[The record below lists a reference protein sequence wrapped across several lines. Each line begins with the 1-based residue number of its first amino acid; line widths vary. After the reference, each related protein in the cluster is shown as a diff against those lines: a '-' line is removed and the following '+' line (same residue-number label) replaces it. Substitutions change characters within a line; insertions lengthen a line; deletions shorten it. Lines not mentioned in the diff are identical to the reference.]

1 MGTHPIFE
9 SGFDCLTDLKM
20 TEGAAAPAK
29 VAAPKATTGG
39 AKGGKRNDV
48 FTDKEKPQ
56 HIRMSNIEA
65 AKAVADSVRTSLGP
79 KGMDKMIKDDK
90 ENVTITND
98 GATILQRM
106 KVLHP
111 AARMLVELSKA
122 QDVEAGDGTTTVV
135 VVCGALLEA
144 AKQLLA
150 HGIHPT
156 RISDSFQRACVE
168 ALTVLDTMAIPFDLS
183 NREAMIKTAAT
194 SLSSKV
200 ISTHS
205 QLMSQICCDAVL
217 KVADPASNSLDLKDI
232 QVVAKAG
239 GTLDDTELVDGLCLD
254 QAAMGTTRRMER
266 AKVALIQFQLSPP
279 KTDMENQVVINDYSQ
294 MDRVLKEERQYT
306 LNLVKAIKKSGANVL
321 LCQKSILR
329 DAVSDLAIHYL
340 NKLKILVIKDVE
352 REQVPFV
359 CKTLGCKPVASPD
372 HFTPESLAAVDV
384 VEEIAIGG
392 SNNCIKFTGIQNA
405 SKTVSLLIRASNE
418 NLLAEAERSIHDALC
433 VLRCLVKNRNL
444 VAGGGA
450 VESELALRLGQRA
463 KEIGGVDGYCLQR
476 YAEAME
482 VIPYTLAE
490 NAALNPIEVVTD
502 LRKRHN
508 GGDKNVGINVR
519 KSGVSDMAKEEVVQP
534 LLVSSSM
541 ITLATETVR
550 SILKIDDIVNV
561 MGR

>member
-1 MGTHPIFE
+1 
-9 SGFDCLTDLKM
+9 M
-20 TEGAAAPAK
+20 TAATAK
-29 VAAPKATTGG
+29 ASVPS
-39 AKGGKRNDV
+39 KGGSKGRGV
-48 FTDKEKPQ
+48 FQDKEKPT
-56 HIRMSNIEA
+56 HIRLSNIEA
-65 AKAVADSVRTSLGP
+65 AKAVADAVRTSLGP

-122 QDVEAGDGTTTVV
+122 QDIEAGDGTTTVV
-135 VVCGALLEA
+135 VICGALLEA
-144 AKQLLA
+144 AKELLS
-150 HGIHPT
+150 HGSHPT
-156 RISDSFQRACVE
+156 RISDAFQRAALE
-168 ALTVLDTMAIPFDLS
+168 ARKVLDSMAIPFNLT
-183 NREAMIKTAAT
+183 NRDAMIKAAQT

-200 ISTHS
+200 INTHS
-205 QLMSQICCDAVL
+205 VQMSTICADAVL
-217 KVADPASNSLDLKDI
+217 KVADAEKHHLDLKDI
-232 QVVAKAG
+232 QIVSKVG
-239 GTLDDTELVDGLCLD
+239 GTLDDTELIDGLCID
-254 QAAMGTTRRMER
+254 QASMGTTKRMEK

-294 MDRVLKEERQYT
+294 MDRVLKEERAYT
-306 LNLVKAIKKSGANVL
+306 LNLVKAIKRSGANVL
-321 LCQKSILR
+321 LVQKSILR

-340 NKLKILVIKDVE
+340 NKLKILVVKDIE
-352 REQVPFV
+352 RDQVPFI
-359 CKTLGCKPVASPD
+359 CKTLGCRPVASAD
-372 HFTPESLAAVDV
+372 HFTPEVLAHVENVDELPV
-384 VEEIAIGG
+384 GIG
-392 SNNCIKFTGIQNA
+392 NNCLKFTGISYQ
-405 SKTVSLLIRASNE
+405 SKTVSVLIRSSNE

-450 VESELALRLGQRA
+450 VEAELSLRLGQRA

-476 YAEAME
+476 YAEALE

-490 NAALNPIEVVTD
+490 NAALNPIEVVTE

-508 GGDKNVGINVR
+508 AGEKNTGINVR
-519 KSGVSDMAKEEVVQP
+519 KAGVSDMEKEEVFQP

-541 ITLATETVR
+541 ISLATETVR

-561 MGR
+561 IG

>member
-1 MGTHPIFE
+1 
-9 SGFDCLTDLKM
+9 M
-20 TEGAAAPAK
+20 TAAAAKPAAKAPAK
-29 VAAPKATTGG
+29 S
-39 AKGGKRNDV
+39 GGKRGV
-48 FTDKEKPQ
+48 FQDKEKPA
-56 HIRMSNIEA
+56 HIRLSNIEA
-65 AKAVADSVRTSLGP
+65 AKAVADAVRTSLGP

-122 QDVEAGDGTTTVV
+122 QDIEAGDGTTTVV
-135 VVCGALLEA
+135 VICGALLDA
-144 AKQLLA
+144 AKELLSQ
-150 HGIHPT
+150 GSHPT
-156 RISDSFQRACVE
+156 RISDAFQRAAEE
-168 ALTVLDTMAIPFDLS
+168 AMKVLDTMAIPFNLT
-183 NREAMIKTAAT
+183 NRDAMIKAAQT

-200 ISTHS
+200 INTHS
-205 QLMSQICCDAVL
+205 VQMSTICADAVL
-217 KVADPASNSLDLKDI
+217 KVADPDKHHLDLKDI
-232 QVVAKAG
+232 QVISKVG

-254 QAAMGTTRRMER
+254 QSALGTTKRMEK

-294 MDRVLKEERQYT
+294 MDRVLKEERAYT
-306 LNLVKAIKKSGANVL
+306 LNLVKAIKKSGANVI

-340 NKLKILVIKDVE
+340 NKLKILVVKDIE
-352 REQVPFV
+352 RDQVPFI
-359 CKTLGCKPVASPD
+359 CKTLGCRPVASPD
-372 HFTPESLAAVDV
+372 HFTPEALAHVENVD
-384 VEEIAIGG
+384 ELPIGTG
-392 SNNCIKFTGIQNA
+392 NNCLKFTGIAHQ
-405 SKTVSLLIRASNE
+405 SKTVSVLIRSSNE

-490 NAALNPIEVVTD
+490 NAALNPIEVVTE

-508 GGDKNVGINVR
+508 AGEKHTGINVR
-519 KSGVSDMAKEEVVQP
+519 KAGVSDMAKEEVFQP

-541 ITLATETVR
+541 LTLATETVR

-561 MGR
+561 MG

>member
-1 MGTHPIFE
+1 
-9 SGFDCLTDLKM
+9 
-20 TEGAAAPAK
+20 
-29 VAAPKATTGG
+29 
-39 AKGGKRNDV
+39 
-48 FTDKEKPQ
+48 
-56 HIRMSNIEA
+56 MSNIEA
-65 AKAVADSVRTSLGP
+65 AKAVADSIRTSLGP

-90 ENVTITND
+90 DNVTITND

-217 KVADPASNSLDLKDI
+217 KVADPASSSLDLKDI
-232 QVVAKAG
+232 QVVAKVG

-392 SNNCIKFTGIQNA
+392 SNNCLKFTGIQNA

-433 VLRCLVKNRNL
+433 VLRCLVKKRAL

-476 YAEAME
+476 YAEALE

>member
-1 MGTHPIFE
+1 MT
-9 SGFDCLTDLKM
+9 SG
-20 TEGAAAPAK
+20 GAAPVAAAPK
-29 VAAPKATTGG
+29 SGG
-39 AKGGKRNDV
+39 AGPKSSDRKGV
-48 FTDKEKPQ
+48 FADKEKPA

-90 ENVTITND
+90 DNVTITND

-144 AKQLLA
+144 AKQLLS

-156 RISDSFQRACVE
+156 KISDSFQRATEE
-168 ALTVLDTMAIPFDLS
+168 ALTVLDQMSIPFDLT

-205 QLMSQICCDAVL
+205 QLMSTICCDAVL
-217 KVADPASNSLDLKDI
+217 KVANPDSNTLDLKDI
-232 QVVAKAG
+232 QVVPKVG

-254 QAAMGTTRRMER
+254 QSAMGTTRRMER

-340 NKLKILVIKDVE
+340 NKLKILVVKDIE
-352 REQVPFV
+352 RDQVPFV

-372 HFTPESLAAVDV
+372 HFTPESLASVDM
-384 VEEIAIGG
+384 VEEVQIGG
-392 SNNCIKFTGIQNA
+392 GNNCLKFTGIQ
-405 SKTVSLLIRASNE
+405 SEGKTVSLLIRASNE

-433 VLRCLVKNRNL
+433 VLRCLVKKRAL

-450 VESELALRLGQRA
+450 VESQLALKLGQRA

-476 YAEAME
+476 YADALE

-490 NAALNPIEVVTD
+490 NAALNPIEVVTE

-508 GGDKNVGINVR
+508 GGEMNVGINVR
-519 KSGVSDMAKEEVVQP
+519 KAGVSDMVKEEVVQP

-561 MGR
+561 VGR

>member
-1 MGTHPIFE
+1 M
-9 SGFDCLTDLKM
+9 
-20 TEGAAAPAK
+20 
-29 VAAPKATTGG
+29 VAAVASTQKGSLDG
-39 AKGGKRNDV
+39 AFK
-48 FTDKEKPQ
+48 DKEKPT
-56 HIRMSNIEA
+56 HIRFSNIEA
-65 AKAVADSVRTSLGP
+65 AKAVADAVRTSLGP

-90 ENVTITND
+90 DNVTITND

-144 AKQLLA
+144 AKQLLG

-156 RISDSFQRACVE
+156 RISDSFQRACTE
-168 ALTVLDTMAIPFDLS
+168 ALKVLDSMKIDFNLNDRDS
-183 NREAMIKTAAT
+183 MMKTCAT

-205 QLMSQICCDAVL
+205 LQMSGICCDAVL
-217 KVADPASNSLDLKDI
+217 SVADPEKNSLDLKDI
-232 QVVAKAG
+232 KIVAKVG
-239 GTLDDTELVDGLCLD
+239 GTLDDTELVDGLCID
-254 QAAMGTTRRMER
+254 SAAMGTTRRMEK

-279 KTDMENQVVINDYSQ
+279 KTDMENQIVINDYSQ

-306 LNLVKAIKKSGANVL
+306 LNLVKAIKKSGANVIL
-321 LCQKSILR
+321 VQKSILR
-329 DAVSDLAIHYL
+329 DAISDLAIHYL
-340 NKLKILVIKDVE
+340 NKLKIMVIKDIE
-352 REQVPFV
+352 RPDVPFI
-359 CKTLGCKPVASPD
+359 CKTLGLSPVASCD
-372 HFTPESLAAVDV
+372 HFLPESLASVDL
-384 VEEIAIGG
+384 VEEIPIGG
-392 SNNCIKFTGIQNA
+392 ESNCTKFTGIQ
-405 SKTVSLLIRASNE
+405 SVGKTVSLLIRASND

-433 VLRCLVKNRNL
+433 VLRCLVKKRAL

-450 VESELALRLGQRA
+450 VEAELALRLGQRA

-482 VIPYTLAE
+482 VVPYTLAE
-490 NAALNPIEVVTD
+490 NAALNPIEVVTE

-508 GGDKNVGINVR
+508 AGEHSAGINVR
-519 KSGVSDMAKEEVVQP
+519 KAGVSNMQTEDVVQP
-534 LLVSSSM
+534 LLVSTSM

-561 MGR
+561 VGRG

>member
-1 MGTHPIFE
+1 
-9 SGFDCLTDLKM
+9 M
-20 TEGAAAPAK
+20 TSGAAAPAAK
-29 VAAPKATTGG
+29 APSAAKSG
-39 AKGGKRNDV
+39 GGKGAGTRKGV
-48 FTDKEKPQ
+48 FADKEKPQ

-144 AKQLLA
+144 AKQLLS

-156 RISDSFQRACVE
+156 KISDSFQRATEE
-168 ALTVLDTMAIPFDLS
+168 ALTVLNEMAIPFDLT
-183 NREAMIKTAAT
+183 NRETMIKTAAT

-205 QLMSQICCDAVL
+205 QLMSTICCDAVL
-217 KVADPASNSLDLKDI
+217 KVADPEKFTLDLKDI
-232 QVVAKAG
+232 QVVPKVG

-254 QAAMGTTRRMER
+254 QSAMGTTRRMER

-306 LNLVKAIKKSGANVL
+306 LNLVKAIKKSGANVI

-340 NKLKILVIKDVE
+340 NKLKILVVKDIE

-359 CKTLGCKPVASPD
+359 CKTLGCKPVASAD
-372 HFTPESLAAVDV
+372 HFTPESLAHVDM
-384 VEEIAIGG
+384 VEEIPIGG
-392 SNNCIKFTGIQNA
+392 DNNCLKFTGIQA
-405 SKTVSLLIRASNE
+405 EGKTVSLLIRASNE

-433 VLRCLVKNRNL
+433 VLRCLVKQRAL

-450 VESELALRLGQRA
+450 VESELALKLGQRA

-476 YAEAME
+476 YADALE

-490 NAALNPIEVVTD
+490 NAALNPIEVVTE

-508 GGDKNVGINVR
+508 GGEVNVGINVR
-519 KSGVSDMAKEEVVQP
+519 KAGVSDMVKEEVVQP

-561 MGR
+561 VGR

>member
-1 MGTHPIFE
+1 
-9 SGFDCLTDLKM
+9 M
-20 TEGAAAPAK
+20 TEAKSAPAK
-29 VAAPKATTGG
+29 STSVGG
-39 AKGGKRNDV
+39 GGRGKDTFN
-48 FTDKEKPQ
+48 DKEKPT

-135 VVCGALLEA
+135 VVCGALLDA
-144 AKQLLA
+144 AKKLLD

-156 RISDSFQRACVE
+156 RISDAFQRACVE
-168 ALTVLDTMAIPFDLS
+168 AMKVLESMAIPFDLS
-183 NREAMIKTAAT
+183 NRDAMIRACAT

-205 QLMSQICCDAVL
+205 QLMSTICCDAVL
-217 KVADPASNSLDLKDI
+217 QVADPEKHTLDLRDI
-232 QVVAKAG
+232 QIVAKVG
-239 GTLDDTELVDGLCLD
+239 GTLDNTELVDGLCLD
-254 QAAMGTTRRMER
+254 QAAMGTTRRMEK

-321 LCQKSILR
+321 LVQKSILR

-340 NKLKILVIKDVE
+340 NKLKILVVKDIE

-359 CKTLGCKPVASPD
+359 CKSLGCKPVASPD
-372 HFTPESLAAVDV
+372 HFTPDSLASVDC
-384 VEEIAIGG
+384 VEELPIGG
-392 SNNCIKFTGIQNA
+392 ESNCMKFTGIQSA
-405 SKTVSLLIRASNE
+405 GKTVSMLIRASNE

-433 VLRCLVKNRNL
+433 VLRCLVKKRAL
-444 VAGGGA
+444 LAGGGA
-450 VESELALRLGQRA
+450 VEAELALRLGQRA

-476 YAEAME
+476 YAEALE

-490 NAALNPIEVVTD
+490 NAALNPIEVVTN
-502 LRKRHN
+502 LRKLHN
-508 GGDKNVGINVR
+508 GGDKNAGINVR
-519 KSGVSDMAKEEVVQP
+519 KCGVSDMAKEEVVQP
-534 LLVSSSM
+534 FLVSSSM
-541 ITLATETVR
+541 LTLATETVR
-550 SILKIDDIVNV
+550 SILKIDDVVNV
-561 MGR
+561 VGRG